1 MNNTFISFANT
12 LINTR
17 YIICFEKRKG
27 VKNYSGKFSIT
38 VFIEGYSSLNE
49 WFDSEEER
57 NDRCLELETILKVD
71 YGY

>member
-1 MNNTFISFANT
+1 MDNTFISFANT

-17 YIICFEKRKG
+17 YIIYLEKRTE
-27 VKNYSGKFSIT
+27 VIYRVRKFSIT
-38 VFIEGYSSLNE
+38 VVIEGHSSLKE

-71 YGY
+71 

>member
-1 MNNTFISFANT
+1 MDNTFISFANT

-27 VKNYSGKFSIT
+27 VNDYSGKFSIT
-38 VFIEGYSSLNE
+38 VFIEEYSPLTE

-57 NDRCLELETILKVD
+57 NDRCLELLTILKV
-71 YGY
+71 G

>member
-1 MNNTFISFANT
+1 MINNTFISFANT

-17 YIICFEKRKG
+17 YIICFEKRTG
-27 VKNYSGKFSIT
+27 VNDYSGKFFIT

-57 NDRCLELETILKVD
+57 L
-71 YGY
+71 

>member
-1 MNNTFISFANT
+1 MKFIDFANT

-17 YIICFEKRKG
+17 YIRCFEKRTEVVYRVRKC
-27 VKNYSGKFSIT
+27 SIT
-38 VFIEGYSSLNE
+38 AFIEGHSSLTE

-71 YGY
+71 